1 MNELIQIKTNKQNK
15 QVVSCKELYDGLG
28 LNRSEWSRWYKRNIE
43 KNEFFKENVDWV
55 GFITTPNRGG
65 KPTQDFAITID
76 FAKHIAMMARTEK
89 SHEYRNYFLECE
101 RRLNNISTI
110 SQKEKLLLQL
120 FSKDSMEVANAH
132 KQLVAIEVQEATKPL
147 LDKIEEDKPLV
158 TFADRIMK
166 NGDNILVRELAKIAT
181 DQGYKIGE
189 KRLYDRLRKWGYI
202 FKYSTEPTQYA
213 LEREYLIVE
222 TKIIKTPYGEKQTFT
237 TRVTPKGQIKIVE
250 RLLKEK

>member
-1 MNELIQIKTNKQNK
+1 MNELLEVKTNKQGK
-15 QVVSCKELYDGLG
+15 QIVSARDLYLGLG
-28 LNRSEWSRWYKRNIE
+28 LDKSNWKRWSSKNI
-43 KNEFFKENVDWV
+43 KQNEFFKENIDWV
-55 GFITTPNRGG
+55 GFVIMTNGNQ
-65 KPTQDFAITID
+65 TQDFAITID

-89 SHEYRNYFLECE
+89 SHEYRNYFIECE
-101 RRLNNISTI
+101 RRLNNIPTI

-166 NGDNILVRELAKIAT
+166 NGDNILVRELAKIST
-181 DQGYKIGE
+181 DEGYKIGE

-213 LEREYLIVE
+213 LEREYLVVE
-222 TKIIKTPYGEKQTFT
+222 TKIIKTPYGDKQTFT

-250 RLLKEK
+250 RLLKEKNK

>member
-1 MNELIQIKTNKQNK
+1 MNELLEVKTNKQGK
-15 QVVSCKELYDGLG
+15 QIVSARDLYDGLG
-28 LNRSEWSRWYKRNIE
+28 LNRAHWKRWYEKNIL
-43 KNEFFKENVDWV
+43 KNEFFKENMDWV
-55 GFITTPNRGG
+55 GFTIMVNGNQ
-65 KPTQDFAITID
+65 TQDFAITLD

>member
-1 MNELIQIKTNKQNK
+1 MNELLEVKTNKQGK
-15 QVVSCKELYDGLG
+15 QIVSARDLYDGLG

-65 KPTQDFAITID
+65 KPTQDFAITLD

-158 TFADRIMK
+158 TFADRRIK
-166 NGDNILVRELAKIAT
+166 NEFPSIHKYLWKEYFWSKSYCLVTTGGAPLEVVKQYIEN
-181 DQGYKIGE
+181 QG
-189 KRLYDRLRKWGYI
+189 KR
-202 FKYSTEPTQYA
+202 
-213 LEREYLIVE
+213 
-222 TKIIKTPYGEKQTFT
+222 
-237 TRVTPKGQIKIVE
+237 
-250 RLLKEK
+250 